1 MLPSLPLIF
10 ILDPP
15 LLFQIGCRGVVS
27 IPSVSVES
35 PPFSGAVWW
44 FCELSRTTA
53 RALCSFGSFMISCD
67 LNEAWP
73 RHFVEYGT
81 IDRVRTVADLVR
93 LAEKAGIAT

>member
-1 MLPSLPLIF
+1 M
-10 ILDPP
+10 
-15 LLFQIGCRGVVS
+15 
-27 IPSVSVES
+27 
-35 PPFSGAVWW
+35 
-44 FCELSRTTA
+44 TA

-73 RHFVEYGT
+73 RHFAEYGT